1 MIEERERI
9 PVPAYVDGTPVVP
22 ESSREWREMVEYGL
36 SIALAFLTGNILAIL
51 IFIVLPSTMA
61 SGGKPNAVAYRIA
74 RMLGQ
79 HVGQETMRRRARR
92 IQDLMQTVGPLAGVL
107 ATATGSIYTGLK
119 GVLGH

>member
-1 MIEERERI
+1 
-9 PVPAYVDGTPVVP
+9 
-22 ESSREWREMVEYGL
+22 MVEYGL

-61 SGGKPNAVAYRIA
+61 SGGKPNAAAYRMA
-74 RMLGQ
+74 RLLGQ

-92 IQDLMQTVGPLAGVL
+92 IQDLMQTVAPLAGVL